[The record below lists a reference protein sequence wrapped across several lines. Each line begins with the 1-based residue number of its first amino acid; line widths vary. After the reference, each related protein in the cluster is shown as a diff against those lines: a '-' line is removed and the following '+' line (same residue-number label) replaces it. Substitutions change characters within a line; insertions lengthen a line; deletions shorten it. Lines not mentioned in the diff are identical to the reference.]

1 MLYFKSNMRFCEKS
15 ELFSRSLYSRRNNL
29 LAHRG
34 QPKEEKQVSNDLW

>member
-1 MLYFKSNMRFCEKS
+1 MLYFKSNMRFCKKS
-15 ELFSRSLYSRRNNL
+15 ELFSRSLYSRNNL